1 MGSDTDQ
8 TNQVVKYFILE
19 AQEHLEAMEAALP
32 KLQAVIEEYE
42 ECNTVYRA
50 AHTIKGGAAML
61 GFSSIQKVSLGLE
74 NSFKY
79 LREHPTKL
87 DGYCHQEFR
96 YGIDQLAGLV
106 QRLAQGNFNN
116 DAEERHVGEAVVR
129 LDALYEKVKHLADG
143 GGDVAATP
151 STPAPRA
158 PLPANFGAQVMGLLK
173 QMVPLF
179 KGAASGSSRQ
189 QLQHYCDQM
198 LVLGTDR
205 PAWQMAIKTVQLAI
219 GHPKAPYA
227 AIAPLVIQDIKKATE
242 LTLAGKEAEIAL
254 NPNLQKLANAMG
266 GVPAVPAGFPAAP
279 TAPTPTAPTPT
290 APTPAA
296 PTPAAPP
303 PAANAN
309 TLTIPRD
316 PKGAAKA
323 IIGAF
328 PKEQLMELAKYLV
341 MAAKR

>member
-1 MGSDTDQ
+1 MGSETD
-8 TNQVVKYFILE
+8 QVVKFFILE
-19 AQEHLEAMEAALP
+19 AQEHLEAMEAAMP
-32 KLQAVIEEYE
+32 NLQAVIEEYE
-42 ECNTVYRA
+42 ECNTIYRA

-79 LREHPTKL
+79 MREKPAKL
-87 DGYCHQEFR
+87 DDHCHQEFR
-96 YGIDQLAGLV
+96 YGVNALAGLIK
-106 QRLAQGNFNN
+106 RLEQGNFDN
-116 DAEERHVGEAVVR
+116 DAEERRVSEVVPR
-129 LDALYEKVKHLADG
+129 LDALYEKVKQLADG
-143 GGDVAATP
+143 GGEESSSTP
-151 STPAPRA
+151 SAPA
-158 PLPANFGAQVMGLLK
+158 PLPANFGAQVMGALK

-198 LVLGTDR
+198 LALGTDR
-205 PAWQMAIKTVQLAI
+205 PAWQTAIKTIQVAI

-227 AIAPLVIQDIKKATE
+227 AIAPLVIQDVKKATE

-254 NPNLQKLANAMG
+254 NPNLQKLAKAMG
-266 GVPAVPAGFPAAP
+266 GVPAAPAAAPAAP
-279 TAPTPTAPTPT
+279 APA
-290 APTPAA
+290 AAAPAA
-296 PTPAAPP
+296 PAPAAD
-303 PAANAN
+303 AN

-328 PKEQLMELAKYLV
+328 PKAQLMELAKYLV